1 MPAPRRHKQPTK
13 LGIHK
18 QNSLFTVFT
27 VIKATVNVF
36 AQSYAKFEA
45 CKESNH
51 SLNKKQHSNTET
63 KRIHVRRCCTHGNI
77 IHC

>member
-13 LGIHK
+13 LGILK

-27 VIKATVNVF
+27 VIKAIVTVF

-45 CKESNH
+45 CKESNR

-63 KRIHVRRCCTHGNI
+63 KCIHVRLCCTHGNI